1 MELSESMETLKTD
14 IKELAATTKEMERNS
29 ETEVLSDLKGI
40 QNKMKVC
47 KTQLEAL
54 VEWDQICSSC
64 EDAVSS
70 ENIEVT
76 PSSPLD
82 V

>member
-1 MELSESMETLKTD
+1 METLKTD

-70 ENIEVT
+70 ENIEVNPT
-76 PSSPLD
+76 SPLD